1 LMASSSS
8 ASSSATPSLAAV
20 DKAKSMSKQEMADDV
35 PMRDASNL
43 SVELDN
49 HRKKIN
55 ETEQELS
62 EVKIKVKS
70 KLDKLD
76 QDLNKVNSK
85 LDKLDQD
92 LNEVKSK
99 LDKLEGKEGAG
110 TLSDIEQKHLE
121 RLREDKRQ
129 LQTKEAQL
137 QTEKLLLL
145 EKEKELRENEKEL
158 RRALTSSMPYSSA
171 ASAAVPGLLYDVLQ
185 IVQQTVPNAQ
195 PGILHRMYQRCSA
208 RLLVAAGVADQ
219 KQRTMLIND
228 LYEECERLPQTSTE
242 VHWRAAGLLVNGSWH
257 NHISLVICW
266 ELASGKPKLLKLLN
280 PNESARIGEFMKR
293 IVCAD
298 GALSLPATIVPFSL
312 LASSDNRN
320 RGMLMPVYPL
330 CLDDG
335 AVLPPHLVER
345 LFDSLSASFGFLHSV
360 GFAHMDVKPA
370 NIFVDQDGQYVLGDL
385 GSIARFDTKSA
396 STMAYLPKDKRD
408 RPASAAVDWWMTA
421 LTIYD
426 LSIGVDSSKRLGLG
440 AFDPDSQYFL
450 EVFAKPDAEQY
461 IPKRVLD
468 SLLLF
473 LKDKKSDV

>member
-1 LMASSSS
+1 
-8 ASSSATPSLAAV
+8 
-20 DKAKSMSKQEMADDV
+20 
-35 PMRDASNL
+35 
-43 SVELDN
+43 
-49 HRKKIN
+49 
-55 ETEQELS
+55 
-62 EVKIKVKS
+62 
-70 KLDKLD
+70 
-76 QDLNKVNSK
+76 
-85 LDKLDQD
+85 
-92 LNEVKSK
+92 
-99 LDKLEGKEGAG
+99 
-110 TLSDIEQKHLE
+110 
-121 RLREDKRQ
+121 
-129 LQTKEAQL
+129 
-137 QTEKLLLL
+137 
-145 EKEKELRENEKEL
+145 
-158 RRALTSSMPYSSA
+158 
-171 ASAAVPGLLYDVLQ
+171 
-185 IVQQTVPNAQ
+185 
-195 PGILHRMYQRCSA
+195 MYQRCSA

-473 LKDKKSDV
+473 VKDKKSDV